1 MDPRTQFCP
10 NMACPAR
17 GEVGAGNIGV
27 HPVQPGLGS
36 RAERRYICRRCG
48 KTFAETTGTPFY
60 KRQYTRRFISDMIS
74 LIAHGCPLQ
83 AIVNTFRVDER
94 TVADWVR
101 SSGPRRV
108 DGTRQHCQ
116 EVHMA
121 TVQQGQLDLGQVQAD
136 ELRVKAQGQIFWM
149 ALALAVNTRL
159 PSLVDWTRW
168 LGGVV
173 SQKRD
178 TSLVLALALYV
189 KACALA
195 RPLLICFDGFRGYLE
210 AFRKAFRTPL
220 REGKLGRPRL
230 IPWPNIA
237 LGQVVKETV
246 GRRLVGVKR
255 RLVQGDE
262 AAVQALLIS
271 SQGGG
276 VLNTAFIER
285 LNATFR
291 AQFAS
296 LVRRTRALA
305 RTEALLGSGMY
316 LVGCVYNFCTWHES
330 LRLPLYITE
339 RRHRWVQRTPALA
352 AGLTD
357 HCWSVLELLLF
368 KVPPSPYVPPKR
380 RGRPPKT
387 APAAIPA

>member
-1 MDPRTQFCP
+1 
-10 NMACPAR
+10 
-17 GEVGAGNIGV
+17 
-27 HPVQPGLGS
+27 
-36 RAERRYICRRCG
+36 
-48 KTFAETTGTPFY
+48 
-60 KRQYTRRFISDMIS
+60 MIS

-101 SSGPRRV
+101 SSG
-108 DGTRQHCQ
+108 QHCQ
-116 EVHMA
+116 EVHA
-121 TVQQGQLDLGQVQAD
+121 EIVQQGQLDLGQVQAD
-136 ELRVKAQGQIFWM
+136 ELRVKARGRIYWM
-149 ALALAVNTRL
+149 AMAIAVGTRL
-159 PSLVDWTRW
+159 W

-173 SQKRD
+173 GHTRD

-195 RPLLICFDGFRGYLE
+195 RPLLFCFDGFRGYLD

-220 REGKLGRPRL
+220 REGKRGRPRL
-230 IPWPNIA
+230 LPWPHIA
-237 LGQVVKETV
+237 LGQVIKQTV

-255 RLVQGDE
+255 RLVQGEADE
-262 AAVQALLIS
+262 VQALLVS

-305 RTEALLGSGMY
+305 RTEALLSSGMY
-316 LVGCVYNFCTWHES
+316 LVGCVYNFCAWHES

-339 RRHRWVQRTPALA
+339 RRHHWVQRTPAIA

-357 HCWSVLELLLF
+357 HRWTVLELLMF
-368 KVPPSPYVPPKR
+368 KVPPPTYMPPKR
-380 RGRPPKT
+380 RGRPPKS
-387 APAAIPA
+387 APVPMSA

>member
-10 NMACPAR
+10 NMTCPAR
-17 GEVGAGNIGV
+17 GEVGGGNIGV
-27 HPVQPGLGS
+27 HS
-36 RAERRYICRRCG
+36 RIERRFRCRRCG

-60 KRQYTRRFISDMIS
+60 RRQYTRQFISDMVS
-74 LIAHGCPLQ
+74 LIAYGCPLQ
-83 AIVNTFRVDER
+83 AIVNTFAVDER
-94 TVADWVR
+94 TMADWVR
-101 SSGPRRV
+101 SSGL
-108 DGTRQHCQ
+108 HCQ

-121 TVQQGQLDLGQVQAD
+121 TVQQRQMDLGQVQAD
-136 ELRVKAQGQIFWM
+136 ELRVKARGQVFWM
-149 ALALAVNTRL
+149 ALAIAVGTRL
-159 PSLVDWTRW
+159 W

-173 SQKRD
+173 SQARD
-178 TSLVLALALYV
+178 TNLVYSLALYV

-195 RPLLICFDGFRGYLE
+195 RPLLVCFDGFRGYLE

-220 REGKLGRPRL
+220 REGRRGRPRL
-230 IPWPNIA
+230 IPWPNVA
-237 LGQVVKETV
+237 LGQVVKETI

-255 RLVQGDE
+255 RIVQGDE
-262 AAVQALLIS
+262 DAVQALLRS

-305 RTEALLGSGMY
+305 RTEALLDSGMY

-330 LRLPLYITE
+330 LRLPLYLTE

-352 AGLTD
+352 AGLSD
-357 HCWSVLELLLF
+357 HRWSVLELLMF
-368 KVPPSPYVPPKR
+368 KVPPPLYVPPKR
-380 RGRPPKT
+380 RGRPPK
-387 APAAIPA
+387 AVPAATPA